1 MGVRP
6 IDLYNGTYD
15 LGQIAEM
22 NEVIDVQEENMWR
35 ANEAM
40 MKKNG

>member
-1 MGVRP
+1 MNMKP

-22 NEVIDVQEENMWR
+22 NEVIDVEEENMWR
-35 ANEAM
+35 ANEAA